1 MLLKHNK
8 NQILERKL
16 VYYLLKRNDDKSTNV
31 GSVVSPA
38 HFSSIILFSGWFLVA
53 TESVST
59 IITRFNDR
67 LRFDRS
73 WKINHIPFLS
83 RPYSFSSSLLSP
95 SPLTSISSL
104 SLSTFPSTS
113 PLSFPL
119 AVIVNCKPHHSLFHI
134 FLVLNS
140 FIHSLYAFWYSILL
154 GTNFDMMASFIFCWI
169 SVKSVYYKMFWVQFF
184 NQWVSTL
191 W

>member
-73 WKINHIPFLS
+73 
-83 RPYSFSSSLLSP
+83 
-95 SPLTSISSL
+95 
-104 SLSTFPSTS
+104 
-113 PLSFPL
+113 
-119 AVIVNCKPHHSLFHI
+119 
-134 FLVLNS
+134 
-140 FIHSLYAFWYSILL
+140 
-154 GTNFDMMASFIFCWI
+154 
-169 SVKSVYYKMFWVQFF
+169 
-184 NQWVSTL
+184 
-191 W
+191 